1 MLPYVG
7 LSVFQAP
14 LLFPSGPLELR
25 ELRDWALVTEK
36 TEWAGNQDQ
45 VVRGNLGWTDQE
57 MSPPLYSLLRKAE
70 VADFI
75 SLVNADV
82 ETADPH
88 AVEDQGLLAM

>member
-1 MLPYVG
+1 
-7 LSVFQAP
+7 
-14 LLFPSGPLELR
+14 
-25 ELRDWALVTEK
+25 
-36 TEWAGNQDQ
+36 
-45 VVRGNLGWTDQE
+45 